1 MSTEDT
7 TKMGRGIHHVAIQ
20 VADLERARAFYV
32 DVLGL
37 PLVRTQP
44 HALWVQA
51 GASVVMLER
60 CAGVVDDSPWA
71 SPRCGPFVVAF
82 VMTKDERGALRAR
95 LEAAGVVVDHES
107 GYSLYVRDPFGARLA
122 FSHYPD

>member
-1 MSTEDT
+1 MSAEQA
-7 TKMGRGIHHVAIQ
+7 GRGVHHIAIQ
-20 VADLERARAFYV
+20 VGDLERARAFYV

-51 GASVVMLER
+51 GATLVMLER
-60 CAGVVDDSPWA
+60 CDGVVDDGPWA

-82 VMTKDERGALRAR
+82 AMTKAERSALVAR
-95 LEAAGVVVDHES
+95 LAAAGVVVDHES
-107 GYSLYVRDPFGARLA
+107 GYSVYLRDPFGARLA